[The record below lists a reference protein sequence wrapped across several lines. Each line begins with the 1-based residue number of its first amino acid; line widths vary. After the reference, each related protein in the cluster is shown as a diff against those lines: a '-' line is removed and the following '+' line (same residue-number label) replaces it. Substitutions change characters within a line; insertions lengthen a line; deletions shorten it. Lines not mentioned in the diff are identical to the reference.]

1 MLEGLEP
8 KKRHTAC
15 AVRKLM
21 DTLGDKDS
29 QILTDAVAD
38 VATWTS
44 NSLSWALR
52 QRGIIVAD
60 HTITKHRN
68 RICVCYRS

>member
-8 KKRHTAC
+8 KKKNAAC

-29 QILTDAVAD
+29 KILTDAVAD

-44 NSLSWALR
+44 NALSTALR
-52 QRGIIVAD
+52 DRGIIVAD

>member
-8 KKRHTAC
+8 KKKHTSC
-15 AVRKLM
+15 AVRKLL
-21 DTLGDKDS
+21 DNLDEKDS
-29 QILTDAVAD
+29 KILAEAVQDTDR
-38 VATWTS
+38 WTS
-44 NSLSWALR
+44 NSLSNALR
-52 QRGIIVAD
+52 ERGLIVAD